1 MKYSTK
7 TLLSNWYEE
16 RCDPKSRN
24 AITYNLPKYNDY
36 NKAML

>member
-16 RCDPKSRN
+16 RCDPNSKNAVTN
-24 AITYNLPKYNDY
+24 AIPKYNDY
-36 NKAML
+36 N

>member
-1 MKYSTK
+1 MKYTTK

-16 RCDPKSRN
+16 RCDPQSRN
-24 AITYNLPKYNDY
+24 SITYNIPKYNDY